1 MHPFCVFLGSLL
13 LSFRSRSRVFKMRSK
28 ARSDAELFMSRT

>member
-1 MHPFCVFLGSLL
+1 MHPFCVFLGSL
-13 LSFRSRSRVFKMRSK
+13 SFRGRSRVFKMQSK